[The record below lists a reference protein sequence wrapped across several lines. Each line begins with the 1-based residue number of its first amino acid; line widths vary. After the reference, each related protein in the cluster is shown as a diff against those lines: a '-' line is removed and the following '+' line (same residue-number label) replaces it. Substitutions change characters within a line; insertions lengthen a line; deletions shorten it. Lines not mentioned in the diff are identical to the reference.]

1 MSSEK
6 TVQTF
11 ALVGD
16 WVTIPDI
23 AEALDLK
30 VTRVHNLISDG
41 TLVALREPDTNVRKV
56 PALFLNGDHVLDSLK
71 GTLVVLKDAGFS
83 DEEAITWL
91 YTADDS
97 LPGRPIDA
105 LINGQKTEIRRRA
118 QALAWSNPSPI
129 KPRAVEYLGAF
140 LKLVTVEGLPA

>member
-105 LINGQKTEIRRRA
+105 LINGQKTGIRRRA
-118 QALAWSNPSPI
+118 QALAW
-129 KPRAVEYLGAF
+129 
-140 LKLVTVEGLPA
+140 

>member
-23 AEALDLK
+23 AEALDVK

-56 PALFLNGDHVLDSLK
+56 PALFLNGDHVLESLK

-118 QALAWSNPSPI
+118 QALAW
-129 KPRAVEYLGAF
+129 
-140 LKLVTVEGLPA
+140 